1 MTANEFFHFSHV
13 LAFAVVLAVD
23 LPAFHAV
30 RLAAAT
36 GATADMKLMAARIA
50 RWANVLSSAGVALL
64 LPLGVAIAIES
75 GVYTLADP
83 AYLTAT
89 WIIGLGW
96 LALIVVAEATGGALG
111 ERLYTFEIWV
121 RALIGLGNVY
131 DAVVGF
137 MGTGMIQTRWLA
149 TKVLLLGVIL
159 LASAWARA
167 KLRPV
172 RAALKALNPMSAL
185 ADKFDQPTALAV
197 SAVLARVRPA
207 VHATWLMLLIAA
219 WMGIN
224 KSF

>member
-1 MTANEFFHFSHV
+1 
-13 LAFAVVLAVD
+13 
-23 LPAFHAV
+23 
-30 RLAAAT
+30 
-36 GATADMKLMAARIA
+36 
-50 RWANVLSSAGVALL
+50 
-64 LPLGVAIAIES
+64 
-75 GVYTLADP
+75 
-83 AYLTAT
+83 
-89 WIIGLGW
+89 
-96 LALIVVAEATGGALG
+96 
-111 ERLYTFEIWV
+111 
-121 RALIGLGNVY
+121 
-131 DAVVGF
+131 

-197 SAVLARVRPA
+197 SAALARVRPA

>member
-13 LAFAVVLAVD
+13 LAFAVVMAVD
-23 LPAFHAV
+23 LPAFYAV
-30 RLAAAT
+30 RLATAT
-36 GATADMKLMAARIA
+36 GANADMKLMAARIA
-50 RWANVLSSAGVALL
+50 RWANALSSAAVALL
-64 LPLGVAIAIES
+64 LPLGVAIAIEI
-75 GVYTLADP
+75 GVYTLTDP

-96 LALIVVAEATGGALG
+96 FALIIVAEASGGGLG
-111 ERLYTFEIWV
+111 ERLYTIEIWV
-121 RALIGLGNVY
+121 RALIGLGNIY

-137 MGTGMIQTRWLA
+137 MGTGMIQTHWLA
-149 TKVLLLGVIL
+149 TKVLLLGLIL

-172 RAALKALNPMSAL
+172 RTALKALNPMSAI
-185 ADKFDQPTALAV
+185 AGKFDEPTALAV
-197 SAVLARVRPA
+197 TAALGRVRPA
-207 VHATWLMLLIAA
+207 IHATWLMLLIAA